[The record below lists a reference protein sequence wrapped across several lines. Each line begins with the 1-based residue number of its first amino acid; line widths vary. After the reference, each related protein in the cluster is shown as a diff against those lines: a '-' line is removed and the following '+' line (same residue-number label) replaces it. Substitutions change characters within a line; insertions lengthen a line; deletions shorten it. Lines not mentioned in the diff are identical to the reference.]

1 MTALH
6 HKMHVGKIILSQNS
20 SFKFQVSSSRAMG
33 IPVQI
38 QPIANCLPL
47 PAFWRLKTASFS
59 TAVRLDTLVLE
70 LKYYK

>member
-6 HKMHVGKIILSQNS
+6 HEMHVGNHIVP
-20 SFKFQVSSSRAMG
+20 KFQFQVLGPWA

-47 PAFWRLKTASFS
+47 PAFWRLQTASFS